1 MAISSVGNSVANLGT
16 GTPQPAVPQQG
27 GASVQQAARPEVKLQ
42 APAPSQPPPERAKI
56 EQVVKELKQLVDPI
70 VSNGLDFSIDDSTGK
85 SIVRITDGETGELI
99 RQIPSEEMLAIAQS
113 LDKMQG
119 LLLRQEA

>member
-1 MAISSVGNSVANLGT
+1 MAISSVGNFGT
-16 GTPQPAVPQQG
+16 GTPQPAAPQPG
-27 GASVQQAARPEVKLQ
+27 GASVQQAARPEVQLQ
-42 APAPSQPPPERAKI
+42 APPSQPPPDRAKI

-70 VSNGLDFSIDDSTGK
+70 VSNGLNFSIDDSTGK
-85 SIVRITDGETGELI
+85 SIVRITDGKTGELI

-119 LLLRQEA
+119 LLLRQKA

>member
-1 MAISSVGNSVANLGT
+1 MAISSVGNPVANLGT
-16 GTPQPAVPQQG
+16 GTPQPAVPQG
-27 GASVQQAARPEVKLQ
+27 GAPAQQAARPEVKLQ

-56 EQVVKELKQLVDPI
+56 EQIVKELKQLVDPI

-99 RQIPSEEMLAIAQS
+99 RQIPSEEILAIAQS

-119 LLLRQEA
+119 LLLRQKA

>member
-16 GTPQPAVPQQG
+16 GTPQPAVPQG
-27 GASVQQAARPEVKLQ
+27 GAPAQQAARPEVQLQ
-42 APAPSQPPPERAKI
+42 APPSQPPPERAKV
-56 EQVVKELKQLVDPI
+56 EHAVKELKHLVDPI
-70 VSNGLDFSIDDSTGK
+70 VSNGLNFSIDDSTGK

-99 RQIPSEEMLAIAQS
+99 RQIPSEEMLAIADS

>member
-1 MAISSVGNSVANLGT
+1 MAISSVGNAVANLGT
-16 GTPQPAVPQQG
+16 GTPQPAAPQV
-27 GASVQQAARPEVKLQ
+27 GAPAQQAAQPEVKLQ

-56 EQVVKELKQLVDPI
+56 EQIVKELKQLVDPI